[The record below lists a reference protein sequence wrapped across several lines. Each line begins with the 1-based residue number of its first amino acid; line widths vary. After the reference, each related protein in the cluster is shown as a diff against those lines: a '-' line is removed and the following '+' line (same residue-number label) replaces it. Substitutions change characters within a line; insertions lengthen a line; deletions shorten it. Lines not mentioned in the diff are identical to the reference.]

1 MLPREG
7 PFLSWL
13 LAPLTE
19 LANSG
24 IMPPM
29 KYWEIVA
36 DKLSASGW
44 SWGYCSAATKDGWRW
59 WIVDAHKGD
68 GKRYIVQS
76 DELLSAFLELEAML
90 L

>member
-1 MLPREG
+1 
-7 PFLSWL
+7 
-13 LAPLTE
+13 
-19 LANSG
+19 
-24 IMPPM
+24 M
-29 KYWEIVA
+29 KYWEVIA
-36 DKLSASGW
+36 DKLHAAGW

-76 DELLSAFLELEAML
+76 DELLSAFLELQAML

>member
-1 MLPREG
+1 
-7 PFLSWL
+7 
-13 LAPLTE
+13 
-19 LANSG
+19 
-24 IMPPM
+24 M

-36 DKLSASGW
+36 DKLSAAGR
-44 SWGYCSAATKDGWRW
+44 SWGYCSAVTKQGSRW